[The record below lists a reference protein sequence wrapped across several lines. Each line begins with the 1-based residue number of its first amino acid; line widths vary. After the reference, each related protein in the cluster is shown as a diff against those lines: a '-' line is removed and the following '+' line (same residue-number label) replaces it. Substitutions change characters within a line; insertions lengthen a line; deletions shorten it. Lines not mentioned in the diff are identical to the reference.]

1 MNRPRSTM
9 WSLGLALVAAC
20 LGFALAACG
29 TGGGGQAQS
38 GDQPVRISVVPGF
51 GSLPI
56 EIARAKGFF
65 QSNGVNA
72 QILPNTS
79 TASFAPGLGKQYD
92 FILSTPIDFLS
103 AASKGIDI
111 TAVTGM
117 QVNSAKSP
125 NNVLLTKQ
133 DSIRTIADLK
143 GKRIGVV
150 SLAGTTYGI
159 MVYALQQAGIAKNDV
174 TFVSTPFAT
183 MEDQLSAGN
192 IDAALST
199 APFWSSSLPKGYR
212 IVMDLP
218 FETMGEGSLN
228 AFYSSSK
235 QYAQANPKTVS
246 GFRAAMNQA
255 IRYIQDNPADARTT
269 LESWLKLPQAV
280 VEAAPLPAFNS
291 ALDPSKIEPYIKV
304 AQVSGQVSG
313 SIPDPSTL
321 IWPGSAS

>member
-9 WSLGLALVAAC
+9 LSLGLALVAAC
-20 LGFALAACG
+20 LGLALTACG
-29 TGGGGQAQS
+29 NGSGGSGQS
-38 GDQPVRISVVPGF
+38 GNQPVRISVIPGL

-65 QSNGVNA
+65 QGNGVNA

-79 TASFAPGLGKQYD
+79 NASFVPGLGKQYD
-92 FILSTPIDFLS
+92 FILSTPMDFLS

-111 TAVTGM
+111 TAVSGM
-117 QVNSAKSP
+117 QINSAKSP

-133 DSIRTIADLK
+133 DSIRTVADLK
-143 GKRIGVV
+143 GKRIGVI
-150 SLAGTTYGI
+150 SLAGTTYGV
-159 MVYALQQAGIAKNDV
+159 MTYALQQAGVGKNEV
-174 TFVSTPFAT
+174 TFVPTPFAT

-199 APFWSSSLPKGYR
+199 APFWSSSVARGFR
-212 IVMDLP
+212 IVQDVPL
-218 FETMGEGSLN
+218 ETMGEGSLN

-235 QYAQANPKTVS
+235 QYAQANPKIIS

-255 IRYIQDNPADARTT
+255 IRYIQDNPADAKAV
-269 LESWLKLPQAV
+269 LESWLKLPPAV
-280 VEAAPLPAFNS
+280 VDAAPLPMLSSEIDA
-291 ALDPSKIEPYIKV
+291 AKVEPYIKV

-313 SIPDPSTL
+313 SVPDPSTL